1 MKKLLA
7 LVLVLCLA
15 IGVTAALAEDEEDF
29 RSYTEDNPEAMPYVS
44 AWVAEDGDWRV
55 EGFDE
60 DSIKIMVVH
69 KLGDNKEDVWEYTL
83 ALNPEKTALVAV
95 PLGLHYRQ
103 DTVSLEW
110 DETYYEDG
118 DATFTITEDGKL
130 VWQDVKE
137 DAGKGL
143 EFQKIGSF
151 FGCHMVKDDIDV
163 LFYDWYDGQY
173 DIRCYKYDEKGEI
186 AADAILK
193 GDYDPETDTVTAE
206 GFFDPDA
213 PFTVVFSYNE
223 QNQMV
228 WTEDGV
234 STVMDLSYRTE

>member
-110 DETYYEDG
+110 DATYYEDG
-118 DATFTITEDGKL
+118 DAEFEITEDGKL
-130 VWQDVKE
+130 VWKDLKE
-137 DAGKGL
+137 DAAKGL
-143 EFQKIGSF
+143 AFGKIGSF
-151 FGCHMVKDDIDV
+151 YGGRRMKGDIEV
-163 LFYDWYDGQY
+163 IFYDWYDGQY
-173 DIRCYKYDEKGEI
+173 DIRLLQRGENNEI
-186 AADAILK
+186 LKDAILK
-193 GDYDPETDTVTAE
+193 GDYDAETDTLTATGEFE
-206 GFFDPDA
+206 GEEPM
-213 PFTVVFSYNE
+213 TVVFSYDENNCIVWNE
-223 QNQMV
+223 NG
-228 WTEDGV
+228 E
-234 STVMDLSYRTE
+234 STVLELSFLND